1 MNKNFDFKNAT
12 IGSLVV
18 GPLQTNCYVIGC
30 KITKEAA
37 IIDAGGNGPGLLA
50 LAEELGFTIV
60 KILQTHAHID
70 HVAALSEIKDATHA
84 PIFMHPDDLPMYE
97 NATQMG
103 KMFGYDIAPLPPLD
117 HHLED
122 GQILEVG
129 KLKAEVW
136 LLPGHS
142 PGSVA
147 FYFRDL
153 EVALSGDV
161 LFAGSMGRVD
171 LPFGSPADMNKS
183 LSRLKND
190 MPPSTLILSGHG
202 PETTM
207 EMEIKRNPFLNQGE

>member
-1 MNKNFDFKNAT
+1 MNKNFEFENAT

-30 KITKEAA
+30 KKTKEAA
-37 IIDAGGNGPGLLA
+37 IIDAGGNGPGLLK
-50 LAEELGFTIV
+50 LAESLGFKIV

-70 HVAALSEIKDATHA
+70 HVAALSEIKAATDA
-84 PIFMHPDDLPMYE
+84 PIYMHPDDLPLYE
-97 NATQMG
+97 NATEMG
-103 KMFGYDIAPLPPLD
+103 KMFGFDLAPLPPLD
-117 HHLED
+117 EHLED
-122 GQILEVG
+122 GQVVEVG
-129 KLKAEVW
+129 NLKAEVW

-142 PGSVA
+142 PGGVA

-171 LPFGSPADMNKS
+171 LPFSSPSAMQQS
-183 LSRLKND
+183 LLRLKKD
-190 MPPSTLILSGHG
+190 LPSPTLILSGHG

-207 EMEIKRNPFLNQGE
+207 EMELKRNPFLNQD